1 MNLETIRN
9 GSTILLDTNIL
20 IYARRGASRQA
31 VDLLTRCRA
40 EAVTGVITSFV
51 VAEFCHRR
59 MMQESQ
65 SMGFVRS
72 NPARSLGG
80 KPNLVRQL
88 SQYAD
93 DTRGLLA
100 GVLDIVHTETADFA
114 VALELQK
121 QFGLMT
127 LDSLT
132 LAMMR
137 RLGIHE
143 IATADTNFD
152 HVQGVIVYKPDD
164 LIT

>member
-1 MNLETIRN
+1 
-9 GSTILLDTNIL
+9 
-20 IYARRGASRQA
+20 
-31 VDLLTRCRA
+31 
-40 EAVTGVITSFV
+40 
-51 VAEFCHRR
+51 
-59 MMQESQ
+59 
-65 SMGFVRS
+65 
-72 NPARSLGG
+72 
-80 KPNLVRQL
+80 
-88 SQYAD
+88 
-93 DTRGLLA
+93 
-100 GVLDIVHTETADFA
+100 

-143 IATADTNFD
+143 IATADANFD